1 MPSLKYNIIANYI
14 GRAWT
19 SILGL
24 LFIPIYLKFL
34 GIEAYGLVGFYMALS
49 SIIGIFDL
57 GIGGTMNRELAR
69 LAAKDGFAGEQR
81 DVVRTLEII
90 YWGLAVFAGGAVF
103 LLAPCISHSWIKA
116 QNLDSA
122 SILKAVQLMGIAIAL
137 QFPMSL
143 YQGGLM
149 GLQRQ
154 VLVNVIL
161 IVTGTLRSL
170 GAILIL
176 WLVSP
181 TIEAFLAWQVVASI
195 IGSVAFFVALWLSLP
210 KHRGTARFRGAI
222 LVGVWKYA
230 AAISANA
237 LVGIVLTQLDKVV
250 LSKMLSLEMFGY
262 YSLAA
267 MVGSAIWMII
277 LPFNNAIFPRFV
289 QLHEAAQTDELRLFF
304 HRASQ
309 FLSLVLFPVCALI
322 IFFSREILSLWL
334 HDPTVVRQC
343 HLIVSL
349 LAFGTMLNGIA
360 SVPGYSAA
368 AFGWPQLVTYTNLIQ
383 AVAIIPLIVGLV
395 GYWRGVGAGLAWVV
409 LNSTYVIFMVP
420 AYFRRYLRGEAGAW
434 YFRDI
439 ALPAATAFAICLVSW
454 MLLPEMQSRWAN
466 ASWLVATGAIALCAT
481 GLSLPHIRDL
491 LNRWS
496 GNLGGHASSTFVN

>member
-1 MPSLKYNIIANYI
+1 
-14 GRAWT
+14 
-19 SILGL
+19 
-24 LFIPIYLKFL
+24 
-34 GIEAYGLVGFYMALS
+34 
-49 SIIGIFDL
+49 
-57 GIGGTMNRELAR
+57 
-69 LAAKDGFAGEQR
+69 
-81 DVVRTLEII
+81 
-90 YWGLAVFAGGAVF
+90 
-103 LLAPCISHSWIKA
+103 
-116 QNLDSA
+116 
-122 SILKAVQLMGIAIAL
+122 
-137 QFPMSL
+137 
-143 YQGGLM
+143 M

-195 IGSVAFFVALWLSLP
+195 IGSVAFFVTLWWSLP
-210 KHRGTARFRGAI
+210 KHQESARFRGNI

-237 LVGIVLTQLDKVV
+237 IIGIVLSQLDKVL

-267 MVGSAIWMII
+267 TVGSCIWMVI
-277 LPFNNAIFPRFV
+277 LPFQSAIFPRFV
-289 QLHEAAQTDELRLFF
+289 QLHEATQTDELRLFF

-309 FLSLVLFPVCALI
+309 FLSLVLFPVSALLI
-322 IFFSREILSLWL
+322 VFSREILFLWL
-334 HDPTVVRQC
+334 HDPAVVRQC

-349 LAFGTMLNGIA
+349 LVFGTMLNGIV
-360 SVPGYSAA
+360 SVPGCSAS

-395 GYWRGVGAGLAWVV
+395 GYWQGVGAGLAWVV

-420 AYFRRYLRGEAGAW
+420 FYFRRYLRGEAGAW

-439 ALPAATAFAICLVSW
+439 ALPAAMAFATCLVSW
-454 MLLPEMQSRWAN
+454 MLLPEMQSRWAY

-491 LNRWS
+491 LDRWS
-496 GNLGGHASSTFVN
+496 GNLRGRVGSTFVQRRIF